1 MNRQASDVP
10 QVPAAAAWHALEPA
24 AALVRAETTEAGL
37 SSAEASA
44 RLTRVGPNVLPR
56 QKRISL
62 LAVFLGQFRNPLIY
76 LLLAAAL
83 VSISIGE
90 ATDAILIM
98 LVLAINAV
106 IGTFQEWKAETSA
119 RALESMVPLR
129 AVVLRD
135 GARERIASASLVPGD
150 IVELESGDSVPADI
164 RLLEGLEL
172 RVDEAALTGESTPVD
187 KSASAKIEPEAV
199 VADRL
204 TMIYAG
210 STILS
215 GRARGVVAQT
225 GGATEIGRIARVL
238 AEETPPPPPLVVRL
252 ERFTRMVGLIVLFLL
267 AIIATTQL
275 LQGVP
280 LAQVF
285 FLAVALAV
293 SAVPEGLPVAITVA
307 LSIAS
312 NRMAARS
319 VIVRALPAV
328 EGLGACT
335 VIASDKTGT
344 LTCNELLIARV
355 VLPDGRL
362 VHVSGEGY
370 APVGDLSLD
379 GAPPDNETAASVR
392 DLGVAGAL
400 CNEATLREADGRYIH
415 LGDTVDVAF
424 LAFAGKLTVDRMD
437 LLERSPELGFI
448 PFEPHRRFAASVHW
462 QDGQVHAYVKGA
474 AEVVLPMCQGELAE
488 PMRRAEALASAGYRV
503 LAVAA
508 GRIREDCTSEDGEI
522 ATDAISGLKFLGLV
536 GLIDPVRPEV
546 PEAVQR
552 CRAAGIEVCMVTG
565 DHPETALAIARELG
579 IATTRDE
586 VMTGRQMSDLGDRP
600 DALEGMVRK
609 TRVFARVE
617 PTQKLE
623 IVEFMRAGG
632 AFVAVTGDG
641 VNDAPALRTSDI
653 GVAMGQGGTDV
664 ARGAADLILSD
675 DNFSSIVAGV
685 EEGRVAYENVRR
697 VTLLLIS
704 TGLAEIVLFMLA
716 LFAGL
721 PIPMF
726 PAQLL
731 WLNLVTNGV
740 QHVALAFERGD
751 PRVLNQPPR
760 PPEQSL
766 FDRRMIEETILSGF
780 YMGIWAF
787 FVFGWALNEGMSEIT
802 ARSLVIL
809 MMVLFENVHVFNC
822 RSEYLSVFR
831 VPLAANPWVAVAVVL
846 TLALHVFVT
855 YTPELGQFLRV
866 VPVEAESW
874 LVILPPVL
882 GLVLVMEIYKKL
894 RPVPGR
900 SE

>member
-1 MNRQASDVP
+1 MNRQPSEVP
-10 QVPAAAAWHALEPA
+10 QASAVTVWHALDPA
-24 AALVRAETTEAGL
+24 AALARAGGTADGL
-37 SSAEASA
+37 SSGEAAA
-44 RLTRVGPNVLPR
+44 RLARVGANVLPKP
-56 QKRISL
+56 KRTSL

-83 VSISIGE
+83 VSVAIGE
-90 ATDAILIM
+90 ATDAILI
-98 LVLAINAV
+98 LAVLLINAV
-106 IGTFQEWKAETSA
+106 VGTFQEWKAESSA
-119 RALESMVPLR
+119 RALESMVPTR

-135 GARERIASASLVPGD
+135 GARVRIASADLVPGD

-187 KSASAKIEPEAV
+187 KLATALVAPDAV

-210 STILS
+210 STVLS
-215 GRARGVVAQT
+215 GRVRGVVAQT
-225 GGATEIGRIARVL
+225 GAATEIGRIARVL
-238 AEETPPPPPLVVRL
+238 AEERPPPPPLVVRL
-252 ERFTRMVGLIVLFLL
+252 ERFTRLVGICVLFLL
-267 AIIATTQL
+267 LIIAVTQIF
-275 LQGVP
+275 QGMP

-307 LSIAS
+307 LSIGS
-312 NRMAARS
+312 NRMAARH

-335 VIASDKTGT
+335 IIASDKTGT
-344 LTCNELLIARV
+344 LTCNELMITRV
-355 VLPDGRL
+355 ALADGRL
-362 VHVSGEGY
+362 VEVSGEGY
-370 APVGDLSLD
+370 APHGSLALD
-379 GAPPDNETAASVR
+379 GAPLDQATEEAARRLASA
-392 DLGVAGAL
+392 GVL
-400 CNEATLREADGRYIH
+400 CNEATLRKTDAGYVH

-424 LAFAGKLTVDRMD
+424 LALGGKLAVDRTR
-437 LLERSPELGFI
+437 LIESSPELGFV
-448 PFEPHRRFAASVHW
+448 PFEPHRRFSASVHW
-462 QDGQVHAYVKGA
+462 RDGATVAYVKGA
-474 AEVVLPMCQGELAE
+474 AEVVLPMCDGASEGSLH
-488 PMRRAEALASAGYRV
+488 RAEALASAGYRV

-508 GRIREDCTSEDGEI
+508 GTIPDESVGESGEI
-522 ATDAISGLKFLGLV
+522 DVGRIEKLQFLGLV

-546 PEAVQR
+546 PDAVQR

-579 IATTRDE
+579 IATTHDE
-586 VMTGRQMSDLGDRP
+586 VVTGREMAVLGHRP
-600 DALEGMVRK
+600 EALAGMVRK
-609 TRVFARVE
+609 KRVFARVE

-623 IVEFMRAGG
+623 IVETMRAGG

-641 VNDAPALRTSDI
+641 VNDAPALKTADI
-653 GVAMGQGGTDV
+653 GVAMGKGGTDV
-664 ARGAADLILSD
+664 ARGAADLILAD

-685 EEGRVAYENVRR
+685 EGGRVAYENVRR

-704 TGLAEIVLFMLA
+704 TGLAEIVLFMMA

-721 PIPMF
+721 PLPMF

-740 QHVALAFERGD
+740 QHVALAFEKGD

-766 FDRRMIEETILSGF
+766 FERRMIEQTILSGF
-780 YMGIWAF
+780 YMGICAF
-787 FVFGWALNEGMSEIT
+787 VVFAWSLDQGMSEIE
-802 ARSLVIL
+802 ARSILIL

-822 RSEYLSVFR
+822 RSEYLSVLR
-831 VPLAANPWVAVAVVL
+831 VPLAANPMVAVAVVL

-866 VPVEAESW
+866 QPVSFDSW
-874 LVILPPVL
+874 LLILPPVL
-882 GLVLVMEIYKKL
+882 GLVVVMEAYKKL

>member
-1 MNRQASDVP
+1 LDQAAVL
-10 QVPAAAAWHALEPA
+10 A
-24 AALVRAETTEAGL
+24 RARSTEVGL
-37 SSAEASA
+37 SSEEAATRLA
-44 RLTRVGPNVLPR
+44 RIGPNVLPR
-56 QKRISL
+56 RKRTSL
-62 LAVFLGQFRNPLIY
+62 IVVFLGQFRNPLIY

-83 VSISIGE
+83 VSVAIRE
-90 ATDAILIM
+90 VADALLIM
-98 LVLAINAV
+98 IVLAINSV
-106 IGTFQEWKAETSA
+106 IGTIQEWRAESSA
-119 RALESMVPLR
+119 RALESMVPRR

-135 GARERIASASLVPGD
+135 GARQRIPSAELVPGE

-164 RLLEGLEL
+164 RLLRGREL
-172 RVDEAALTGESTPVD
+172 RIDEAALTGESTPVD
-187 KSASAKIEPEAV
+187 KSANEAVALDAV

-204 TMIYAG
+204 NMAYAG
-210 STILS
+210 STVLS
-215 GRARGVVAQT
+215 GRARGVVVET
-225 GGATEIGRIARVL
+225 GQATEIGRIARIL
-238 AEETPPPPPLVVRL
+238 AEEQPPPPPLVVRL

-267 AIIATTQL
+267 LIIATTQL

-312 NRMAARS
+312 GRMAGRN

-344 LTCNELLIARV
+344 LTCNELMISRIA
-355 VLPDGRL
+355 LPDGSL
-362 VHVSGEGY
+362 LHVSGEGY
-370 APVGDLSLD
+370 QPRGKLTLD
-379 GAPPDNETAASVR
+379 GLALEPSVEAAVR
-392 DLGVAGAL
+392 QLAMAGVL
-400 CNEATLREADGRYIH
+400 CNEATLTEADGRTVH

-424 LAFAGKLTVDRMD
+424 LALAGKLEIDRKA
-437 LLERSPELGFI
+437 LLETSPEIGFI
-448 PFEPHRRFAASVHW
+448 PFEPHRRFAAYFHW
-462 QDGQVHAYVKGA
+462 CDGATTAHVKGA
-474 AEVVLPMCQGELAE
+474 AEVILPMCKGASVESLRQ
-488 PMRRAEALASAGYRV
+488 AEALASAGYRV

-508 GRIREDCTSEDGEI
+508 GPIKSDRVGGSGEI
-522 ATDAISGLKFLGLV
+522 DAAAIEDMTFLGLV

-546 PEAVQR
+546 PDAVQR

-579 IATTRDE
+579 IATTHNE
-586 VMTGRQMSDLGDRP
+586 VMTGRQMTELADRP
-600 DALEGMVRK
+600 DALEGMVRM

-623 IVEFMRAGG
+623 IVEILRSGG
-632 AFVAVTGDG
+632 EFVAVTGDG
-641 VNDAPALRTSDI
+641 VNDAPALRTADI

-675 DNFSSIVAGV
+675 DNFESIVAGV

-716 LFAGL
+716 LFAGM

-766 FDRRMIEETILSGF
+766 FDRRMVEETVLSGF
-780 YMGIWAF
+780 YMGICAF
-787 FVFGWALNEGMSEIT
+787 FVFGWVLGQGASET
-802 ARSLVIL
+802 GARSVVIL

-831 VPLAANPWVAVAVVL
+831 VPLAANPFVAVAVVL

-866 VPVEAESW
+866 IPVSADSW
-874 LVILPPVL
+874 LLILPPVL
-882 GLVLVMEIYKKL
+882 GLVLVMEAYKKL